1 MSSENTPTHGEVE
14 VSVSRGFAHVPR
26 RFYPPVRAGW
36 EEPQPGELPKPTYA
50 PVTLAMGLT
59 LAFAGV
65 VTSFWVSLAG
75 GILFVLGLVNWIGD
89 LR

>member
-1 MSSENTPTHGEVE
+1 MPHEHQEPAGDVG
-14 VSVSRGFAHVPR
+14 VDPSRGFGNVPK
-26 RFYPPVRAGW
+26 RFYPAVRPGW
-36 EEPQPGELPKPTYA
+36 EEPKPAELPKPTYA
-50 PVTLAMGLT
+50 PVTVAMGLT

-75 GILFVLGLVNWIGD
+75 GILFVLGLVRWIGE